1 MGAMMFTIQLHFET
15 TVAQEF
21 TDPVGYVK
29 ITCSGSAVTT
39 ISASLRGITEYQ
51 GAAASIAAGTIST
64 GVTSWSAAQWT
75 TEPHLCYI
83 ENAAGAE
90 EAHLITPWFHPSR

>member
-1 MGAMMFTIQLHFET
+1 MRLTQLLLLLAGALNAQVT
-15 TVAQEF
+15 TEPIGV
-21 TDPVGYVK
+21 VK

-39 ISASLRGITEYQ
+39 ISASLRGSTEYQ
-51 GAAASIAAGTIST
+51 GVAAFIAAGTIST
-64 GVTSWSAAQWT
+64 GVTTWSAAQWT

-90 EAHLITPWFHPSR
+90 EAHLI